1 MYEFLQLLIC
11 NKIKLSPTRYHV
23 QVEREHKFLRFMLS
37 VKISKGIEI
46 YNFKCYPQIHR
57 HPMIFIAL

>member
-46 YNFKCYPQIHR
+46 YSF
-57 HPMIFIAL
+57 